1 MLVNQLDKTLLI
13 TNRNLMKG
21 IYSDIKIALVDDHI
35 LLRDALASVI
45 GSFNNCIVTIKANN
59 GKDLI
64 QRLNSLS
71 LPDLI
76 ILDINMPVMD
86 GYETAKWVNLNYPE
100 LNMIIL
106 TMFDSEIAL
115 IRLLQAGVKAFLKKD
130 SHPKELQLAIESVIK
145 TGYYYSQNSSGKLA
159 NVFCNPSRNF
169 TTLPILL
176 TENEITFLKLS
187 STEMTYKEIAKQMYI
202 SPRTVDNYRDSLFE
216 KLNVKSRVGL
226 AIYALKNGIIG
237 F

>member
-1 MLVNQLDKTLLI
+1 MNNNHPT
-13 TNRNLMKG
+13 
-21 IYSDIKIALVDDHI
+21 IKIALIDDHV
-35 LLRDALASVI
+35 LLRDALAGVI
-45 GSFNNCIVTIKANN
+45 CNFEHCMVTIRSDN
-59 GKDLI
+59 GRDFIDQLRNHNI
-64 QRLNSLS
+64 
-71 LPDLI
+71 PDLV

-86 GYETAKWVNLNYPE
+86 GYETSKWIKDNHPE
-100 LNMIIL
+100 LNVIIL

-130 SHPKELQLAIESVIK
+130 THPKELQFAIESVFE

-159 NVFCNPSRNF
+159 NVFRNPSRNY
-169 TTLPILL
+169 TCNPVSL
-176 TENEITFLKLS
+176 TDNEIRFLKYS
-187 STEMTYKEIAKQMYI
+187 STEMTYKEIAGQMFI

-226 AIYALKNGIIG
+226 AMYAIKNGIVN